1 MGSLGVGGVVKG
13 RECFVLDDGSDVD
26 VDVVVVVDDDDD
38 DSVSVDVAG
47 IVVGSVL
54 G

>member
-1 MGSLGVGGVVKG
+1 MGSLGVGGVVEG

-26 VDVVVVVDDDDD
+26 VVVVVVDDDDD